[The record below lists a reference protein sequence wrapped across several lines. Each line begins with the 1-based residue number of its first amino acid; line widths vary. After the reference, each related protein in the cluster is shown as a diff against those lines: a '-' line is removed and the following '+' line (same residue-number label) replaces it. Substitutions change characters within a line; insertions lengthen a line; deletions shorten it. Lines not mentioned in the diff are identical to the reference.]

1 MKKNKILIIED
12 SFIVSELLKHTLSR
26 VNEAEINICSSAI
39 NMAHELND
47 YDLIVLDHYLDKSKG
62 VQLTGL
68 DIMKQHK
75 VWIHDTPVI
84 IFSGQK
90 NMDIALQYIN
100 EGAIDYVSKDD
111 NDFID
116 NLSISID
123 AILKARHDKINFE
136 EIKQI
141 SRDKISKTMQVLVPT
156 LVLSL
161 SLI

>member
-26 VNEAEINICSSAI
+26 VNEAEINICSSAF
-39 NMAHELND
+39 NMAHEEND

-68 DIMKQHK
+68 DMLKQHK
-75 VWIHDTPVI
+75 IWIHNTPVI
-84 IFSGQK
+84 VFSGQK

-116 NLSISID
+116 NLSQSID
-123 AILKARHDKINFE
+123 SILKAANNKSDFE
-136 EIKQI
+136 EIKQT
-141 SRDKISKTMQVLVPT
+141 SREKISKTMQVLVPT
-156 LVLSL
+156 IVLYL